1 MNYNLSQLIAG
12 RSSLHCDT
20 ASSRGIRY
28 SVCHQSRRGSLELH
42 AYSQYYRIPYP
53 LQEEK
58 KIPSCKSCFQK
69 YCCVIMLTPSSIT
82 WGDFF
87 DTLDGITALYM
98 IVVIVSAFLGQCHR
112 IVIDFFPSDP
122 GILAVR
128 NSDRG
133 PIESRYSHH
142 DLAFSSPQIL
152 RFAYP
157 RYIFYQKI
165 RTCGDPDWF
174 CPSEIA
180 RTLNGKLKGIHS
192 KPFEH
197 TYFRLSVK
205 VRKQVK
211 MLLGPSPSTTYASL
225 FTAPRSTFG
234 CSFSDCPYGV
244 KSI

>member
-1 MNYNLSQLIAG
+1 
-12 RSSLHCDT
+12 
-20 ASSRGIRY
+20 
-28 SVCHQSRRGSLELH
+28 
-42 AYSQYYRIPYP
+42 
-53 LQEEK
+53 
-58 KIPSCKSCFQK
+58 
-69 YCCVIMLTPSSIT
+69 MLTPSSIT

-98 IVVIVSAFLGQCHR
+98 IVVIV
-112 IVIDFFPSDP
+112 DP

-157 RYIFYQKI
+157 R
-165 RTCGDPDWF
+165 
-174 CPSEIA
+174 EIA
-180 RTLNGKLKGIHS
+180 RTLN
-192 KPFEH
+192 
-197 TYFRLSVK
+197 

-211 MLLGPSPSTTYASL
+211 MLLGPSLSTTYISL
-225 FTAPRSTFG
+225 STAPRSTFG
-234 CSFSDCPYGV
+234 RSFSDCPYGV